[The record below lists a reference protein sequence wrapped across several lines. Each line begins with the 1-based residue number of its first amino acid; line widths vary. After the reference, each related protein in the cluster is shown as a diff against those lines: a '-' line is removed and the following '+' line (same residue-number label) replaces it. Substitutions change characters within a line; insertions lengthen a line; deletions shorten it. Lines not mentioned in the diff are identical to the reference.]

1 MSALLAPNLGVVV
14 GLALTVNT
22 MIAVSIGGAVPLL
35 LKRFKMD
42 PALAA
47 GPVLTTITDICG
59 FFLVLGMATAMLP
72 LLVG

>member
-35 LKRFKMD
+35 LKRFKMN